1 MAAKAKAGQDQQR
14 SSNPKERGEGA
25 AGSASAANGLS
36 AKDGSPSDTNHEADS
51 EARLQEDRIIEEE
64 SEARDDDESWSSR
77 KSRSGQ
83 DDSTE
88 QQNAQNSVKDGENEP
103 KSSAVTRSNEGRR
116 NGRGVRKESSQG
128 LTKHSKGAP
137 KKHGKSSVNVK
148 LADDDLTPYESQ
160 NALNQTYGHSQNLQE
175 GFMNQMKLT
184 DDAEEAENNEENLV
198 VMERDEESNGV
209 VGGDRESP
217 EPERAND

>member
-1 MAAKAKAGQDQQR
+1 MLAANLAGPTLEGRGQLGN
-14 SSNPKERGEGA
+14 SSQGA
-25 AGSASAANGLS
+25 AGRASAANGLS
-36 AKDGSPSDTNHEADS
+36 AKDGSPSDTNHEGYS
-51 EARLQEDRIIEEE
+51 EARLLEDRIIEEE
-64 SEARDDDESWSSR
+64 SEARDDDESWSSK
-77 KSRSGQ
+77 KSRNGQ
-83 DDSTE
+83 DDSGE
-88 QQNAQNSVKDGENEP
+88 QQNAQNSIKDGQNEP
-103 KSSAVTRSNEGRR
+103 KSSTVTKSNEGRR

-148 LADDDLTPYESQ
+148 LANDDLTPYESKD
-160 NALNQTYGHSQNLQE
+160 ALNQTYGHSQNLQE

-198 VMERDEESNGV
+198 VMERDEESNGME
-209 VGGDRESP
+209 GDDRESP